1 MFEDINFNS
10 KEYIYNPY
18 PGDQGQ
24 IIEEQLYDEDVF
36 QVNYHTDNTRY
47 TIDVGW
53 YPAFSPEGSFRIVIV
68 KNCDWENY
76 LYDKRTKDYGQLHK
90 YMEECVGIVMK
101 LLKSNEQSGEKQ
113 K

>member
-18 PGDQGQ
+18 PIDQGENPDYQ
-24 IIEEQLYDEDVF
+24 SYDEDVF
-36 QVNYHTDNTRY
+36 QVNYNVNNTRY

-68 KNCDWENY
+68 KNCDWENF
-76 LYDKRTKDYGQLHK
+76 LYNKSTRDYKQLHK
-90 YMEECVGIVMK
+90 YMEECVEIVRR
-101 LLKSNEQSGEKQ
+101 LLKSTEQT
-113 K
+113 